1 MSTKTIKQ
9 RIAVVAISAL
19 TAGFFSVVTAPS
31 ANAAITAAAA
41 TTNGGSAVVDPAG
54 TTSRSVGVLAS
65 GGTAASLT
73 GTITMLETGTFVVSA
88 TTVGA
93 ATYAAMSVSGGLIVA
108 SAAEDTAT
116 NVTVNGTSTYIY
128 GTAAAKKLA
137 VGFKFAAGSTS
148 MTVSVFANTA
158 ASTSSGTKTH
168 QWVVTSA
175 TTSLSGAYSS
185 ATSKVNTVVIDA
197 SDATVD
203 GVDETG
209 SQQIANGGRGMI
221 NYILKDAY
229 DVELGDT
236 GAIVITASNGGLV
249 AVNATVGTDTA
260 LASIVN
266 TTAVTNDNTGSIT
279 VKQATANAPLT
290 TTVTISYNGVVV
302 GTKTITFEGEVSRV
316 VVGSNLVSAAGG
328 ANQADQFRVTY
339 FDSAGTRLYPS
350 NDTSATTVVSSTLNQ
365 FITAVNVQTTGDS
378 STTVPALGRLTCGG
392 TAATGAGAGSANLQL
407 QYVNTSGTIVK
418 SNVWAHSCAGNAVT
432 YKASLDKATYRPG
445 EIATLT
451 VTALDAAG
459 RPTHAA
465 ADNIAAS
472 GQLIT
477 IDGAPAA
484 TAITIPAATDVAGGR
499 DSGNAAGTITYK
511 YIVSGT
517 EGSFQAL
524 VDAKEIVRDAL
535 GLASKQTVAYSVAS
549 GSVSNAEVLKSIVA
563 LIASINKQ
571 IQALQKLILRR

>member
-1 MSTKTIKQ
+1 MKQ
-9 RIAVVAISAL
+9 RIAVIAVSAL

-65 GGTAASLT
+65 GGTATSLT
-73 GTITMLETGTFVVSA
+73 GTITMLESGTFVVSA
-88 TTVGA
+88 TSVGA
-93 ATYAAMSVSGGLIVA
+93 STYAAMSVSGGVIVA
-108 SAAEDTAT
+108 SAAETTPTAAT
-116 NVTVNGTSTYIY
+116 INGTSTYIY
-128 GTAAAKKLA
+128 GTAATGKLA
-137 VGFKFAAGSTS
+137 VGFKFNPGSTS
-148 MTVSVFANTA
+148 MTVSVFANAA

-185 ATSKVNTVVIDA
+185 LYSRVNTVVIDA
-197 SDATVD
+197 SDTTVD
-203 GVDETG
+203 GVDEAD

-229 DVELGDT
+229 NVELADT
-236 GAIVITASNGGLV
+236 GAIVISATNGGLV

-290 TTVTISYNGVVV
+290 TTVTISYNGTVV
-302 GTKTITFEGEVSRV
+302 GTKTFVFEGEVAKVEASSPV
-316 VVGSNLVSAAGG
+316 VSATGG
-328 ANQADQFRVTY
+328 ANQDDQFRVKY
-339 FDSAGTRLYPS
+339 FDAAGTRLYPA
-350 NDTSATTVVSSTLNQ
+350 NDTSATTVVSTTLNAV
-365 FITAVNVQTTGDS
+365 ITAVSVQTTGNS
-378 STTVPALGRLTCGG
+378 ATTVPALGRLTCAG
-392 TAATGAGAGSANLQL
+392 TAATGAGGGSANLQL
-407 QYVNTSGTIVK
+407 QYVNTSGTIIK
-418 SNVWAHSCAGNAVT
+418 SNVWTQTCAGDAVT

-451 VTALDAAG
+451 VTGFDATG
-459 RPTHAA
+459 KPTHAA
-465 ADNIAAS
+465 ANNIAAS
-472 GQLIT
+472 SYLID
-477 IDGAPAA
+477 IAGAPAA

-499 DSGNAAGTITYK
+499 DSGNAAGTVTYK
-511 YIVSGT
+511 YIVGGT

-524 VDAKEIVRDAL
+524 VDAKEIMRDAL
-535 GLASKQTVAYSVAS
+535 GLATKQTVAYSIAT
-549 GSVSNAEVLKSIVA
+549 GSVSNADVLKSIVA